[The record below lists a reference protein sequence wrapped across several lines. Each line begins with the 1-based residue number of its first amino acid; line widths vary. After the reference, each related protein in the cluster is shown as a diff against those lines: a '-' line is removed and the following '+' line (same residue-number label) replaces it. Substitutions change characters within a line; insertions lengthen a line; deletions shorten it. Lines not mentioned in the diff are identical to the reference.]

1 MEEIQSNLKYVEHYF
16 KFKDDLHGLSLCFKK
31 VWIWK
36 DTTLV
41 IDFEFEGLRIGI
53 NIEQKI
59 NEYQNIDL
67 ILRENRRK
75 LEINWANFCKYNEQ
89 NKHFHL
95 FLHSIDDGFTFCL
108 TRIVQIIK
116 NIFNEAKYLSFSR
129 VINKIDSKEGYYS
142 GLITNFNDFDKNFTF
157 FVNNPYDT
165 IQKHYINGILYE
177 NEELKIIEK
186 YSKPNSIFFD
196 IGSNIGN
203 HTIFMAK
210 VLKAKQIVVF
220 EANPKTID
228 FLKINIKLNDVVDIV
243 NTDYLGIGLGDTDG
257 EFTLNEPSQNLG
269 GTRLIQN
276 NNKEI
281 KSNTTKSIVK
291 VHSLDS
297 LNLTVAPDFIK
308 IDVEGMEL
316 AVLKGMQKII
326 HKYKPNIFIE
336 VNDSNLEDFNR
347 WIRENNYVILDM
359 FRRYETN
366 QNFLISWK

>member
-1 MEEIQSNLKYVEHYF
+1 
-16 KFKDDLHGLSLCFKK
+16 
-31 VWIWK
+31 
-36 DTTLV
+36 
-41 IDFEFEGLRIGI
+41 
-53 NIEQKI
+53 
-59 NEYQNIDL
+59 
-67 ILRENRRK
+67 
-75 LEINWANFCKYNEQ
+75 
-89 NKHFHL
+89 
-95 FLHSIDDGFTFCL
+95 
-108 TRIVQIIK
+108 
-116 NIFNEAKYLSFSR
+116 
-129 VINKIDSKEGYYS
+129 
-142 GLITNFNDFDKNFTF
+142 
-157 FVNNPYDT
+157 
-165 IQKHYINGILYE
+165 
-177 NEELKIIEK
+177 
-186 YSKPNSIFFD
+186 
-196 IGSNIGN
+196 
-203 HTIFMAK
+203 MAK

-276 NNKEI
+276 NNKKI
-281 KSNTTKSIVK
+281 KSNITKSIVK

-336 VNDSNLEDFNR
+336 VNDSNLEGFNR